1 MSITWIARIIFSHAT
16 EALNLM
22 NTYHESLTTTLS
34 WNTCGY
40 GQKNSLYRPI
50 PPKNGL
56 MWLDTKN
63 NSSASAARF
72 EADRSLR
79 PQNTA
84 PVLGLSPPV
93 ALGASHS
100 PFPEKYD
107 GDITIWG
114 FLYMFI
120 GYHQFMRNKSKL
132 IRTINNTIVL
142 QPIIETST

>member
-50 PPKNGL
+50 PPKKGL

-63 NSSASAARF
+63 NSSHVGPLLIFAGSKP
-72 EADRSLR
+72 SGPL
-79 PQNTA
+79 
-84 PVLGLSPPV
+84 PVTLLQL
-93 ALGASHS
+93 AL
-100 PFPEKYD
+100 
-107 GDITIWG
+107 
-114 FLYMFI
+114 
-120 GYHQFMRNKSKL
+120 KL
-132 IRTINNTIVL
+132 IDPCARKT
-142 QPIIETST
+142 QRQFWA